1 MRVLGIDPGL
11 TRCGMGVVEGDVGRP
26 LTLVDVNVLRTSA
39 DQHVSLRLVHI
50 ERGIE
55 AWLEEH
61 RPDAVAIERVFA
73 RSDSSTIMGTAQAS
87 GIAMVAAARRGLPI
101 ALHTPSEVKA
111 AVSGSGRA
119 DKAQVGAMVTRIL
132 RLDAPPKPAD
142 AADALALAI
151 THIWRGGAQARID
164 AALAAAGRRTPVIA
178 FVRGEVAALTL
189 TSAVVEVGG
198 VGLELMCTPNTLAEL
213 RVGHVATLP
222 TSMVVRED
230 SLTLFGFADDDEKQ
244 VFELVQTAS
253 GVGPKLA
260 QAMLAVLTPDA
271 VRRAVAGDDVRTLTA
286 VPGIGQKGAQR
297 IILELKDRIG
307 TPVASAGTGTRVAVS
322 DPWRDQVQ
330 QGLVGLGWSAKDAD
344 RAIEAVADQVSTSS
358 TTDGAP
364 DVAALLR
371 AALRT
376 LSKA

>member
-1 MRVLGIDPGL
+1 M
-11 TRCGMGVVEGDVGRP
+11 
-26 LTLVDVNVLRTSA
+26 
-39 DQHVSLRLVHI
+39 
-50 ERGIE
+50 
-55 AWLEEH
+55 
-61 RPDAVAIERVFA
+61 
-73 RSDSSTIMGTAQAS
+73 
-87 GIAMVAAARRGLPI
+87 
-101 ALHTPSEVKA
+101 
-111 AVSGSGRA
+111 
-119 DKAQVGAMVTRIL
+119 
-132 RLDAPPKPAD
+132 
-142 AADALALAI
+142 
-151 THIWRGGAQARID
+151 
-164 AALAAAGRRTPVIA
+164 IA

-189 TSAVVEVGG
+189 TSAILEVGG

-213 RVGHVATLP
+213 RVGHVVALP

-271 VRRAVAGDDVRTLTA
+271 IRRAVAGDDVRTLTA

-307 TPVASAGTGTRVAVS
+307 APLSTSGGTVRPVVS
-322 DPWRDQVQ
+322 EPWREQVQ

-344 RAIEAVADQVSTSS
+344 KAIESVADQAG
-358 TTDGAP
+358 DQP

-376 LSKA
+376 LSRA